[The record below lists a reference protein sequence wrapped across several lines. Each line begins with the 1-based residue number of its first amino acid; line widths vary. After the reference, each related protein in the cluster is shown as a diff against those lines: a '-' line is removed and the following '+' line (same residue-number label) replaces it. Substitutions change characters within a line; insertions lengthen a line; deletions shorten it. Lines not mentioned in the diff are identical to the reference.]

1 MGQAPKNLAE
11 KKVLAWCM
19 WHRKI
24 VGRRWLSQRLWIG
37 QEFGVTRAV
46 RWVKANHDVEL
57 KRLKAQL
64 LKGVTE

>member
-1 MGQAPKNLAE
+1 MGQAPKNLGE

-37 QEFGVTRAV
+37 QEFGVTRAA
-46 RWVKANHDVEL
+46 RRVKSDQDAEL
-57 KRLKAQL
+57 KRLKPQL
-64 LKGVTE
+64 LKGATE